1 MLFQWK
7 QVKYPFFS
15 PITATNTLKHTSTCN
30 PLHNS
35 QEKGKPWPRP
45 SWSCQGMMQESL
57 SAPTLPAL
65 CLPLSYQERC
75 AWNCAGSWIRVIF
88 FVRVSFFFWW
98 WYFFKLTLLLLL
110 FKSQEN
116 TWDNT
121 ESTSHKPTRKLQLL
135 DWICVNNKDV
145 HTTGIQAA
153 RNFWVYLFLIL
164 TPLLLPILSIF
175 PLYF

>member
-1 MLFQWK
+1 MEASQIPLFQPYYSNK
-7 QVKYPFFS
+7 HPKTYKHLQPVTQLSRKGQALAQTKLILPRDDAGVPVCPNTASHLPS
-15 PITATNTLKHTSTCN
+15 PL
-30 PLHNS
+30 
-35 QEKGKPWPRP
+35 
-45 SWSCQGMMQESL
+45 
-57 SAPTLPAL
+57 LPAEMCLKL
-65 CLPLSYQERC
+65 CRELDKSY
-75 AWNCAGSWIRVIF
+75 IF
-88 FVRVSFFFWW
+88 CSSFFFFFWW

-121 ESTSHKPTRKLQLL
+121 ENTSHKPTRKLQLL

-145 HTTGIQAA
+145 HITGIQAA

-164 TPLLLPILSIF
+164 TPLLLPIISIF